1 MVRKSDIVEAVRS
14 IDHDVTRLSIKVE
27 ELSREVQAIKVN
39 IKNVPKN
46 KKTEKAMSQTR
57 DASGKFAKK

>member
-1 MVRKSDIVEAVRS
+1 MIRKSDIVEAVRS

-46 KKTEKAMSQTR
+46 KKAEKAMSQTR